1 MKKLIL
7 ATALL
12 VGTVAVS
19 AQVTPQ
25 KRDSA
30 KTDTNNRD
38 MRNDNS
44 TLNNGNSTNNTNG
57 MNNTNGTN
65 NTNSMNNTNSSNSW
79 DKAKSDTTNTKNR
92 DAVQSDRKTKKKNK

>member
-25 KRDSA
+25 KRDTMRS
-30 KTDTNNRD
+30 DTTKSNRD

-44 TLNNGNSTNNTNG
+44 T
-57 MNNTNGTN
+57 MNNNN
-65 NTNSMNNTNSSNSW
+65 NMDNTNSNNGW
-79 DKAKSDTTNTKNR
+79 DKAKTDTTNSKNR
-92 DAVQSDRKTKKKNK
+92 DAVKGDRKMKKKN

>member
-19 AQVTPQ
+19 AQTTPQ
-25 KRDSA
+25 KRDST
-30 KTDTNNRD
+30 KTDTTNRD

-65 NTNSMNNTNSSNSW
+65 NTNSNNSW
-79 DKAKSDTTNTKNR
+79 DKAKSDTTNLNNK

>member
-19 AQVTPQ
+19 AQTTPQ
-25 KRDSA
+25 KRDTT
-30 KTDTNNRD
+30 KTDTTNRD

-44 TLNNGNSTNNTNG
+44 TLNNGNSTNNTN
-57 MNNTNGTN
+57 
-65 NTNSMNNTNSSNSW
+65 SMNNTNSNNSW
-79 DKAKSDTTNTKNR
+79 DKAKSDTTNLNNK